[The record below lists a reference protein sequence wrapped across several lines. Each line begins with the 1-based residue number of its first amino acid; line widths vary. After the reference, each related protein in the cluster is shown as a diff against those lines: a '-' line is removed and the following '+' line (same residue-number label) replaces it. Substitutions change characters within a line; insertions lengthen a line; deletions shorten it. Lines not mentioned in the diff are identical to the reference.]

1 MGNEFFGRSISIVL
15 VIFAAIISAGCNDLE
30 VQSKW
35 KSQDIVIDGKNT
47 DWKGGIYIKD
57 ANASLSVCNDEGNLY
72 LCLISSDRDLP
83 RKIMGAG
90 LNIWFKSNID
100 GSKLGIRFPIGMM
113 DADRPQFVE
122 KEMPEGERPDPKKME
137 EKMFGGQDE
146 YEILNKDNKVE
157 GRFPFDEK
165 SGIMARVGQF
175 QGRFVYEMKVPISK
189 DKRLAN
195 SLLADTSSVINIE
208 VETGQMSF
216 PDMRE
221 KKGGDGGMR
230 GGDHMTGQEG
240 MPSDGG
246 GQMRGGMPPMHG
258 SQSDKQLKMSIN
270 VKLSSKDI

>member
-1 MGNEFFGRSISIVL
+1 
-15 VIFAAIISAGCNDLE
+15 
-30 VQSKW
+30 
-35 KSQDIVIDGKNT
+35 
-47 DWKGGIYIKD
+47 
-57 ANASLSVCNDEGNLY
+57 
-72 LCLISSDRDLP
+72 LP
-83 RKIMGAG
+83 RKILGAG

-100 GSKLGIRFPIGMM
+100 KSKLGIRFPIGMM

-122 KEMPEGERPDPKKME
+122 NEMPEGERPDPKKME

-189 DKRLAN
+189 DKKLAN
-195 SLLADTSSVINIE
+195 SILADTSSVINIE
-208 VETGQMSF
+208 VETGQMNF
-216 PDMRE
+216 PDMGGKKGE
-221 KKGGDGGMR
+221 EGMKGGD
-230 GGDHMTGQEG
+230 HIAGQDG
-240 MPSDGG
+240 MPPNGGG

-258 SQSDKQLKMSIN
+258 GQSDKQLKMSIN